1 MKVEVET
8 TARKTESGWAD
19 QDGFVGPF
27 RPGNGPRNDPRG
39 DFPTGPEVGEK
50 MPNVQCRDSRGQTFD
65 LHADRGNT
73 PAVFMFFAL
82 LSGDR
87 LAARNSCSCKTV
99 CKLSMT
105 PVFGSMR

>member
-8 TARKTESGWAD
+8 TARKTENGWAD

-39 DFPTGPEVGEK
+39 DFPTGLEVGEK

-73 PAVFMFFAL
+73 PALFMFFRSA
-82 LSGDR
+82 
-87 LAARNSCSCKTV
+87 V
-99 CKLSMT
+99 W
-105 PVFGSMR
+105 